1 MYCCSASLL
10 ANKDAP
16 KHDRRCKCIQ
26 QTNLPTVKY
35 RLILKSDMPENG
47 MFRDISAVQ
56 LVVND
61 AQTILTPLS
70 KPMLVSLYVLNRLQ
84 FSH

>member
-1 MYCCSASLL
+1 
-10 ANKDAP
+10 
-16 KHDRRCKCIQ
+16 
-26 QTNLPTVKY
+26 
-35 RLILKSDMPENG
+35 MPENG

-61 AQTILTPLS
+61 AQIILTPLS